1 MSSLLQSPLRV
12 ERRGIEIYLI
22 REKDSKDKN
31 GKFVMRPPLYR
42 IWRKPA
48 GMWGCWVLIRL
59 NGKEYPMDFSVPH
72 TMYRLPRDAKPVSAE
87 DADKYWSS

>member
-12 ERRGIEIYLI
+12 EWRGIEIFLTLKQEQYD
-22 REKDSKDKN
+22 KD
-31 GKFVMRPPLYR
+31 GHYIGRPPLYR

-48 GMWGCWVLIRL
+48 GMWGCWVLIRI
-59 NGKEYPMDFSVPH
+59 NGKTVPMDFSVP
-72 TMYRLPRDAKPVSAE
+72 YEVERLPRDAKQVNRR